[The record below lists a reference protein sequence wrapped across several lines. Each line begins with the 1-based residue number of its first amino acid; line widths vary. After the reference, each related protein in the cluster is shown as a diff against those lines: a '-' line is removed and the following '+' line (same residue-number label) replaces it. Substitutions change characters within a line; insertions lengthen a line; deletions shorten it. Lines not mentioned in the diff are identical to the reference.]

1 MASTNNSIP
10 PYGKRTGWRPRA
22 QKDFADGGA
31 YPEVPVAQYPF
42 TEATKSGSSNAL
54 QVRVNAEGGVDYGQ
68 IARRGHSENRIIH
81 TSFQDL
87 IPLRQKAA
95 AGDIS
100 LERPSEEDVEETRK
114 KTALALER
122 LVSGAVAAQKPKS
135 SVRTSRAAPTYVK
148 YTPADQMGESHAGRE
163 RLIKIVDRQQD
174 PFEPP
179 KHKHKKIPRG
189 PSSPPAPSL
198 RSPPRKLTAAD
209 QEAWK
214 IPPSVSNWK
223 NPKGFTIA
231 LDVSNRTLHRSPM
244 LC

>member
-1 MASTNNSIP
+1 MASSNSSIP
-10 PYGKRTGWRPRA
+10 SYGNRTGWRPRA

-31 YPEVPVAQYPF
+31 YPEIPVAQYPYK
-42 TEATKSGSSNAL
+42 KSSTSGTSNAL
-54 QVRVNAEGGVDYGQ
+54 QVRVNGEGGVDYGQ

-87 IPLRQKAA
+87 IPLRQRAD

-100 LERPSEEDVEETRK
+100 LERPSEEDVEESRK

-122 LVSGAVAAQKPKS
+122 LVTGAVAAQKPKS
-135 SVRTSRAAPTYVK
+135 SAMTTRAAPTYVK
-148 YTPADQMGESHAGRE
+148 YTPADQMGDSHAGKE
-163 RLIKIVDRQQD
+163 RLIKIVDRQKD
-174 PFEPP
+174 PLEPP
-179 KHKHKKIPRG
+179 NHKHKKIPRG
-189 PSSPPAPSL
+189 PPSPPAPSL

-223 NPKGFTIA
+223 NPKGYTIA
-231 LDVSNRTLHRSPM
+231 LDVNPSLRSNVL
-244 LC
+244 